1 MPALFLFTVP
11 GARMSGEED
20 KQHVIKDHE
29 RRFTE
34 IKEAQRDHEKRLKSL
49 EEVFAR
55 QDEKQK
61 QIFMTLGEI
70 KQLLT
75 SSMEDMKKDNEKT
88 IADMKN
94 IIAPLSED
102 VESLKSKPGKTWERI
117 KYALISAIISGIVGV
132 LIGLA
137 FGGK

>member
-1 MPALFLFTVP
+1 
-11 GARMSGEED
+11 MSGSED
-20 KQHVIKDHE
+20 MHKDQEWRFSEIKETQKDHE
-29 RRFTE
+29 RR
-34 IKEAQRDHEKRLKSL
+34 LKAL
-49 EEVFAR
+49 EEAFAR

-61 QIFMTLGEI
+61 QMFVTLGEI

-75 SSMEDMKKDNEKT
+75 SSMDEMKKNNDKT

-94 IIAPLSED
+94 IFSLLSRD

-137 FGGK
+137 FRR

>member
-1 MPALFLFTVP
+1 
-11 GARMSGEED
+11 MSGSGDMHKED
-20 KQHVIKDHE
+20 QEWRFSEIKETQKDHE
-29 RRFTE
+29 R
-34 IKEAQRDHEKRLKSL
+34 RLKSL
-49 EEVFAR
+49 EEAFAR

-61 QIFMTLGEI
+61 QMFVTLGEI

-75 SSMEDMKKDNEKT
+75 SSMDEMKKNNDKT
-88 IADMKN
+88 IADMKS
-94 IIAPLSED
+94 IFSLLSDD

-137 FGGK
+137 FSR

>member
-1 MPALFLFTVP
+1 MSAYEDMHSMQKDQGWLFSEIKET
-11 GARMSGEED
+11 
-20 KQHVIKDHE
+20 QKDHE
-29 RRFTE
+29 R
-34 IKEAQRDHEKRLKSL
+34 RLKSL

-75 SSMEDMKKDNEKT
+75 SSIDDMKKDNEKT
-88 IADMKN
+88 MADMKN
-94 IIAPLSED
+94 IVALLSSD
-102 VESLKSKPGKTWERI
+102 VESLKGKPGKTWERI

-137 FGGK
+137 FSR

>member
-1 MPALFLFTVP
+1 
-11 GARMSGEED
+11 MSGEED

>member
-1 MPALFLFTVP
+1 MASSGAL
-11 GARMSGEED
+11 MSGSED
-20 KQHVIKDHE
+20 MHKDQEWRFSEIKETQKDHE
-29 RRFTE
+29 RR
-34 IKEAQRDHEKRLKSL
+34 LKAL
-49 EEVFAR
+49 EEAFAR

-61 QIFMTLGEI
+61 QMFVTLGEI

-75 SSMEDMKKDNEKT
+75 SSMDEMKKNNDKT

-94 IIAPLSED
+94 IFSLLSRD

-137 FGGK
+137 FRR